1 MGRIQRQLV
10 RAILG
15 VIQRPRLTL
24 AIAGVALL
32 ACATLAYFRL
42 EISTDQNKLFS
53 PKVKF
58 FADYL
63 KFDRKFPENEAV
75 YVVIERADRSAP
87 PPPLNRWTAAADAI
101 AARVS
106 ALGPQHVL
114 AVDARVPLDRLGDQG
129 LLLEDPQVL
138 KQRLEEARQFV
149 PLLRVLG
156 ERPNLLTQ
164 VLGATV
170 IERFLSAQAAA

>member
-32 ACATLAYFRL
+32 ACATLAYLRL
-42 EISTDQNKLFS
+42 DISTDQNKLFS

-63 KFDRKFPENEAV
+63 EFDQKFPENEAP
-75 YVVIERADRSAP
+75 YVVSERTDRGEMPSIQ
-87 PPPLNRWTAAADAI
+87 RWTAAADAI
-101 AARVS
+101 ADRLR
-106 ALGPQHVL
+106 ALGPEHVSS
-114 AVDARVPLDRLGDQG
+114 VDHRIPLDRLGDQG
-129 LLLEDPQVL
+129 LLVEDPPLVA
-138 KQRLEEARQFV
+138 QRVED
-149 PLLRVLG
+149 
-156 ERPNLLTQ
+156 
-164 VLGATV
+164 
-170 IERFLSAQAAA
+170 

>member
-42 EISTDQNKLFS
+42 DISTDQNKLFS

-63 KFDRKFPENEAV
+63 EYAKKFPENEAV
-75 YVVIERADRSAP
+75 YVIVEATEPAIAP
-87 PPPLNRWTAAADAI
+87 PVRRWTAIADAI
-101 AARVS
+101 ADRVRGLKEVRS
-106 ALGPQHVL
+106 
-114 AVDARVPLDRLGDQG
+114 VDA
-129 LLLEDPQVL
+129 
-138 KQRLEEARQFV
+138 
-149 PLLRVLG
+149 
-156 ERPNLLTQ
+156 
-164 VLGATV
+164 
-170 IERFLSAQAAA
+170 

>member
-24 AIAGVALL
+24 AIAGVALV

-42 EISTDQNKLFS
+42 DISTDQNKLFS

-63 KFDRKFPENEAV
+63 EFDKKFPENEAV
-75 YVVIERADRSAP
+75 YVIVEPADPAVAPRAA
-87 PPPLNRWTAAADAI
+87 RWTALADAI
-101 AARVS
+101 ADRMRGLKDVRS
-106 ALGPQHVL
+106 
-114 AVDARVPLDRLGDQG
+114 VDARVPSERLGDQG
-129 LLLEDPQVL
+129 LLFEEP
-138 KQRLEEARQFV
+138 QRLGEAVGGAREFV
-149 PLLRVLG
+149 PLVK
-156 ERPNLLTQ
+156 
-164 VLGATV
+164 
-170 IERFLSAQAAA
+170 